1 MRFLAEFVMRD
12 RMRAVLVALLFT
24 AIPLFGWVADAIVA
38 LVTLRKGTR
47 EGALVLIWVILPGTV
62 LGLMGYPQVLFY
74 GVLGGT
80 VTTYLGAVLLRHYG
94 SWAILLQVGA
104 IVGIIAVVLVHILVP
119 DIAQSWSKGFALYIQ
134 SMKSQPNFPVQAQDI
149 QKGADFL
156 VKIATGL
163 QVAVLLLG
171 NLFSLLVARWA
182 QALLYHPDGL
192 RQELYNIRLGVV
204 AVAVLGLIVLGSMG
218 GVAAAIDSLPVILL
232 IFVVAGLSLVHA
244 FFAAINQ
251 KLWLVVFYGLLVV
264 LFPYMIGL
272 LVILALLD
280 SWWNLRRRFHSKNI
294 S

>member
-1 MRFLAEFVMRD
+1 M
-12 RMRAVLVALLFT
+12 
-24 AIPLFGWVADAIVA
+24 
-38 LVTLRKGTR
+38 
-47 EGALVLIWVILPGTV
+47 
-62 LGLMGYPQVLFY
+62 
-74 GVLGGT
+74 
-80 VTTYLGAVLLRHYG
+80 
-94 SWAILLQVGA
+94 
-104 IVGIIAVVLVHILVP
+104 
-119 DIAQSWSKGFALYIQ
+119 
-134 SMKSQPNFPVQAQDI
+134 
-149 QKGADFL
+149 
-156 VKIATGL
+156 

-280 SWWNLRRRFHSKNI
+280 LVVEFTPSFSFKKYFARCEDGCNFIRKSWPFRQLRR
-294 S
+294 

>member
-80 VTTYLGAVLLRHYG
+80 VTTYLGRCSVKALRI
-94 SWAILLQVGA
+94 WAILLQVGA

-134 SMKSQPNFPVQAQDI
+134 SMKSQPNFPVQA
-149 QKGADFL
+149 
-156 VKIATGL
+156 KIFKR
-163 QVAVLLLG
+163 V
-171 NLFSLLVARWA
+171 R
-182 QALLYHPDGL
+182 
-192 RQELYNIRLGVV
+192 
-204 AVAVLGLIVLGSMG
+204 
-218 GVAAAIDSLPVILL
+218 
-232 IFVVAGLSLVHA
+232 IF
-244 FFAAINQ
+244 
-251 KLWLVVFYGLLVV
+251 
-264 LFPYMIGL
+264 
-272 LVILALLD
+272 
-280 SWWNLRRRFHSKNI
+280 
-294 S
+294 